1 MEDGRPRLDVQHLI
15 NPRWIGVLLGVVIAS
30 VIFQQVVLFFAGATL
45 ALALTLS
52 WVWGRYCLDGLT
64 YRRTFGSPTVAF
76 GDDVTLTIEIVNR
89 KLLPLPWLDIADEL
103 PTALTLVRGEVLYSW
118 RPGRRILPQ
127 LLALRWY
134 ERVVRRYHLHCPARG
149 EHVFGP
155 VELRSGDLFG
165 LATRRLELPARQ
177 VLLVYPKV
185 VPVEALGL
193 PARFPLGDARAP
205 NRLFRDPLRVAGI
218 RPYTDGD
225 SIRQVHWKA
234 TARLGALQV
243 KTYDP
248 STTPRAMLFLNL
260 DTMPRAW
267 EGIRP
272 DLLELAICTAA
283 SLASHLV
290 EERHQVGLA
299 ANGLLARTTARV
311 RVPPSRA
318 PGHLAIILSMLARLT
333 AMATLPFAD
342 LLRVER
348 RHVPAGATIVII
360 TGLLDDAIRAQAHAY
375 RTAGHPVLA
384 LAVGDD
390 LRDAREPGLDVRWI
404 GDEARWR
411 ALRALRASGQSAG
424 NGAGGE
430 VTP

>member
-1 MEDGRPRLDVQHLI
+1 MDDGIPRLEVDHLI
-15 NPRWIGVLLGVVIAS
+15 NPRWIGVLLGVVVAS
-30 VIFQQVVLFFAGATL
+30 VIFQQVVLFFAGAILTL
-45 ALALTLS
+45 ALALS
-52 WVWGRYCLDGLT
+52 WVWGRFCLDDLT
-64 YRRTFGSPTVAF
+64 YRRTFGRPTVAF

-89 KLLPLPWLDIADEL
+89 KPLPLPWIDISDEI
-103 PTALTLVRGEVLYSW
+103 PAAVELVRGEVLYSW
-118 RPGRRILPQ
+118 RPGRRILPH

-134 ERVVRRYHLHCPARG
+134 ERVVRRYQLHCPARG
-149 EHVFGP
+149 EHVFWP
-155 VELRSGDLFG
+155 VEVRSGDLFG
-165 LATRRLELPARQ
+165 LATRRIEWPARQ
-177 VLLVYPKV
+177 TLLVYPKV
-185 VPVEALGL
+185 VPVAALGL
-193 PARFPLGDARAP
+193 SARFPLGDARGP
-205 NRLFRDPLRVAGI
+205 NRLVRDPLRLAGI

-225 SIRQVHWKA
+225 SIRQMHWKA

-248 STTPRAMLFLNL
+248 STTLRAMLFLNL

-272 DLLELAICTAA
+272 DLLELAICTTA

-290 EERHQVGLA
+290 GERYQVGLA

-318 PGHLAIILSMLARLT
+318 PGHLATILSMLARLT
-333 AMATLPFAD
+333 AMATLPFTD

-348 RHVPAGATIVII
+348 RHVPAGATIVVI

-375 RTAGHPVLA
+375 RAAGHPVLV
-384 LAVGDD
+384 LVIGDD
-390 LRDAREPGLDVRWI
+390 LRGAREPGLDVRWI

-411 ALRALRASGQSAG
+411 ALLALRVTGQQ
-424 NGAGGE
+424 
-430 VTP
+430 VRR